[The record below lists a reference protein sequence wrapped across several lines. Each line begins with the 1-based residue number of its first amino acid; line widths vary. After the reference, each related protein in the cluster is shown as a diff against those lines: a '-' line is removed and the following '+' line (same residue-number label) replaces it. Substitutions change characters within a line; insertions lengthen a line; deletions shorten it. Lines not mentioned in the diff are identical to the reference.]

1 MLMSY
6 REEEQINS
14 LVARYQ
20 QSIFA
25 LVLYLTGGEQDEA
38 YNVCA
43 ESFVEA
49 IRSAPPLEQEGDFFG
64 RLTGIAVAQSRN
76 VKMIP
81 AFSCFDMLEVPDAEK
96 GSLRIVLIAL
106 LGLDFDTKA
115 AVLLR
120 DQLCFSYK
128 DIAAIMGTTES
139 NARHITIQARLSLR
153 RKVEDIINHAERDQL

>member
-1 MLMSY
+1 MSY
-6 REEEQINS
+6 KEEEQVKS
-14 LVARYQ
+14 LIARYQ

-25 LVLYLTGGEQDEA
+25 LVLYLIGGEQDEA

-49 IRSAPPLEQEGDFFG
+49 IRSAPPLEQEGDFFS
-64 RLTGIAVAQSRN
+64 RLAGIAVAQSRE

-81 AFSCFDMLEVPDAEK
+81 AFSCLDMLEVPDIER
-96 GSLRIVLIAL
+96 GPLRIVLIAL

-128 DIAAIMGTTES
+128 EIGAIMGTSES
-139 NARHITIQARLSLR
+139 NARHLTIQARINLR
-153 RKVEDIINHAERDQL
+153 RKVEEIINNAERDKN